1 MKRLQLPKNKFARL
15 GINIFIIVGWY
26 LLLDKIIW
34 LLIMRRGYDY
44 LLKDWLG
51 NDGYFLLLLIIF
63 IVSSLLI
70 SNFIW
75 FGRIK
80 PRPRITRSKD

>member
-1 MKRLQLPKNKFARL
+1 
-15 GINIFIIVGWY
+15 
-26 LLLDKIIW
+26 
-34 LLIMRRGYDY
+34 MRRGYDY

-63 IVSSLLI
+63 IVSSLLL

-80 PRPRITRSKD
+80 PRAKITRSKD

>member
-1 MKRLQLPKNKFARL
+1 MDQFLFINIIIT

-63 IVSSLLI
+63 IVSSLLL

-80 PRPRITRSKD
+80 PRPKITRSKD

>member
-1 MKRLQLPKNKFARL
+1 
-15 GINIFIIVGWY
+15 
-26 LLLDKIIW
+26 
-34 LLIMRRGYDY
+34 MRRGYDY

-63 IVSSLLI
+63 IVSSLLL

-80 PRPRITRSKD
+80 PRPKITRSKD